1 MTARHAALGVGTRV
15 RYEVGGLTGTGTVV
29 ALDSGSTFGV
39 AVHGD
44 RGPAMS
50 FRTSQLTILPAED
63 VPPSDDAGGE
73 TEGRVER
80 STGTTTPA
88 PCPSA
93 ADVIAAADDFLRV
106 AQEQQDHYD
115 NRRPLHGDAMEDL
128 VRERFEALRAAVRAF
143 P

>member
-1 MTARHAALGVGTRV
+1 MTRQARAHVL
-15 RYEVGGLTGTGTVV
+15 
-29 ALDSGSTFGV
+29 
-39 AVHGD
+39 
-44 RGPAMS
+44 
-50 FRTSQLTILPAED
+50 
-63 VPPSDDAGGE
+63 AGHRAPQT

-80 STGTTTPA
+80 STEDA
-88 PCPSA
+88 PSAPRPSA

-115 NRRPLHGDAMEDL
+115 NRRPEHGDAMEDL